1 MKKQSILKLFEMTS
15 LGIRRY
21 YNRWTR
27 LTKEKMILLSVNA
40 TFKALESASLA
51 IADQYKIVFQD

>member
-27 LTKEKMILLSVNA
+27 LTKEKQILMSVTTA
-40 TFKALESASLA
+40 LKA
-51 IADQYKIVFQD
+51 F

>member
-15 LGIRRY
+15 LGIRKF

-27 LTKEKMILLSVNA
+27 LTKEKHILTSVNA
-40 TFKALESASLA
+40 TMKSF
-51 IADQYKIVFQD
+51 